1 MFSRS
6 VAVREFMHAPWQHNY
21 SLPPSFFGD
30 LLAADLAK

>member
-6 VAVREFMHAPWQHNY
+6 VAEREFMYASWQHSY